1 MKPPEYLDGAKVLL
15 WDWSD
20 DQPFGYVYY
29 THGAIASEI
38 FGLAICQYEI
48 SKKVYRFSCNKDWE
62 VEQDSD
68 YDTIE
73 DAIKNSPN
81 QYKNILIKWK
91 EYK

>member
-1 MKPPEYLDGAKVLL
+1 M
-15 WDWSD
+15 
-20 DQPFGYVYY
+20 
-29 THGAIASEI
+29 
-38 FGLAICQYEI
+38 
-48 SKKVYRFSCNKDWE
+48 KKVYRFNCNKDWE

-73 DAIKNSPN
+73 DAIKSYPN

>member
-20 DQPFGYVYY
+20 SQLFGYVDY

-38 FGLAICQYEI
+38 FGLAICP
-48 SKKVYRFSCNKDWE
+48 KKIYRFSCNKDWE

-73 DAIKNSPN
+73 DAIKSYPN

>member
-1 MKPPEYLDGAKVLL
+1 MGLVR
-15 WDWSD
+15 WS
-20 DQPFGYVYY
+20 
-29 THGAIASEI
+29 AIWLRRLHSWCYSFRNI
-38 FGLAICQYEI
+38 W
-48 SKKVYRFSCNKDWE
+48 FSCNKDWE

-73 DAIKNSPN
+73 DAIKSSPN